1 MLRNTILLS
10 ISAAFL
16 LSSGCTTNA
25 ATRTKVEDRTLND
38 PNYGSTVITTPA
50 EGAKTTSPSVQTSPY
65 VTPPA
70 PQPLPQQHSSV
81 INSSSNANPAVTSL
95 VSSADNSIR
104 HGDYK
109 AASAAIERALRH
121 DPKNADLWH
130 RLAQVRLRQ
139 SEYAQVESLSLKSN
153 ALSNGNKPL
162 MARNWS
168 LISKAR
174 RLRGDGAGADEAE
187 ARAYQLSH

>member
-1 MLRNTILLS
+1 MLRNTQILA

-16 LSSGCTTNA
+16 LSSGCATNA
-25 ATRTKVEDRTLND
+25 TTRTKVEDRTLND
-38 PNYGSTVITTPA
+38 PNTNRTVITTSA
-50 EGAKTTSPSVQTSPY
+50 EDAKTTSPTVQTTPY
-65 VTPPA
+65 VIPPA
-70 PQPLPQQHSSV
+70 PQALPQQDSSGV
-81 INSSSNANPAVTSL
+81 YSSSNANAAVTSL
-95 VSSADNSIR
+95 VSSADNSIK

-153 ALSNGNKPL
+153 SLSNGNKPL

-187 ARAYQLSH
+187 ARAYQLTH

>member
-1 MLRNTILLS
+1 MLRNTQILA
-10 ISAAFL
+10 ISVGLF

-25 ATRTKVEDRTLND
+25 ATRAKVEDRALND
-38 PNYGSTVITTPA
+38 LDYGSTVM
-50 EGAKTTSPSVQTSPY
+50 TTSY

-70 PQPLPQQHSSV
+70 PPQLSPQHSSASH
-81 INSSSNANPAVTSL
+81 SSSKANAAITSL
-95 VSSADNSIR
+95 VSSADSSIK

-109 AASAAIERALRH
+109 AASATIERALRH

-130 RLAQVRLRQ
+130 RLAQIRLRQ

-162 MARNWS
+162 MTKNWS

-174 RLRGDGAGADEAE
+174 RLRGDGEGADEAE
-187 ARAYQLSH
+187 VRAYQLSH